1 MAETTVA
8 VSSKLRKGAHI
19 AAMDGS
25 PALHAAAAQKAVPT
39 LKGVSHIKHLF
50 TPLSTIQ
57 KTGLSRH
64 ELLVLR
70 NLVKQKCCIE
80 RAGCFVMVGGDQV
93 AESLAGVSKGQ
104 LRRHALLK
112 NSKDPIEHR
121 NVLAV
126 HYIHKNPGLLP
137 VLQALKR
144 FRKLAETS
152 LVAPAKMFDTAPWEK

>member
-1 MAETTVA
+1 M
-8 VSSKLRKGAHI
+8 
-19 AAMDGS
+19 
-25 PALHAAAAQKAVPT
+25 
-39 LKGVSHIKHLF
+39 
-50 TPLSTIQ
+50 
-57 KTGLSRH
+57 
-64 ELLVLR
+64 
-70 NLVKQKCCIE
+70 KQKCCIE

-93 AESLAGVSKGQ
+93 AESLASVSKGQ

>member
-1 MAETTVA
+1 MRIDSPMAITDNFT
-8 VSSKLRKGAHI
+8 
-19 AAMDGS
+19 
-25 PALHAAAAQKAVPT
+25 P
-39 LKGVSHIKHLF
+39 GVS
-50 TPLSTIQ
+50 
-57 KTGLSRH
+57 
-64 ELLVLR
+64 
-70 NLVKQKCCIE
+70 
-80 RAGCFVMVGGDQV
+80 VGAFWV
-93 AESLAGVSKGQ
+93 
-104 LRRHALLK
+104 K